1 MLLPLLAQLALATQ
15 APPSPVVPAAPT
27 RVVQATHANRAP
39 TIDGRN
45 TDAIWQSAPHI
56 SGFRQFQPNIDIDPS
71 MQTEFQVAYD
81 ARNLYV
87 FVRMFDAH
95 PDSIMHAL
103 SRRDVRGPSDQIK
116 LIIDSYDDKRTG
128 FQFAVN
134 PDGVKRDYTI
144 ANDGDEDDSWNGI
157 WDVATQ
163 VDGLGWTAEFRIPL
177 SQLRYAGSGKHT
189 FGFGIWRDIERR
201 AERDAWPLYSPKKN
215 GLASQLGELTDLD
228 GITSARRLEV
238 APYVVTRDLQR
249 VRSDNSF
256 RRAGEVSVGADVKL
270 GITPNI
276 TLDATINPDFG
287 QVEADPAVLN
297 LTAFETFVQ
306 EQRPF
311 FVAGTG
317 LYQFKL
323 NCYIVVD
330 CSTNEGLFYSRR
342 IGRSP
347 TLRDTYGDASTPTST
362 PIAVASKLTGRT
374 GSGLSFGV
382 LDAVTQR
389 VRGVSNN
396 VAEPATNYA
405 VIRAQQELRGGESD
419 IGFIA
424 TGVNRSL
431 DPSTAQFLHR
441 AAYSGGLSLRHRFYK
456 QQYEF
461 NAQLTGSQLQG
472 TAADIARTQRNSVH
486 YYQQPGDNPSV
497 DSTRTSLA
505 GHEEQLKFG
514 KYGGGVTRFE
524 TSLVRQ
530 SAGFDVNDI
539 GFLRRA
545 DKLDWSTW
553 AALTFREARGIYRWA
568 QVNGNHWEGWNTSGV
583 RLDNALN
590 FNGHMGLKN
599 NWDVHLGGTF
609 AGVTPTY
616 CDRCARGGPVLR
628 KSSGF
633 FPWGGLNTDS
643 RKKISTGMFTNF
655 QFRDEGK
662 SRGVSLSPYVNV
674 RLSTRFQAT
683 IGADL
688 SFDRDDSQWYGNF
701 SDSASATHYSFAHLN
716 QRTIGMSTRF
726 NYTFTPNLTLEFYGQ
741 PFVATGT
748 YSDVRELSANPR
760 AAAYAERF
768 RPYAAPA
775 GTDTEFRFTQL
786 RSSTVARWEYR
797 PGSTLFLVWSHG
809 RQNSSND
816 HSGQSWTRDYRDLF
830 SLHPDNTFV
839 IKAAYLFSR

>member
-1 MLLPLLAQLALATQ
+1 M
-15 APPSPVVPAAPT
+15 
-27 RVVQATHANRAP
+27 
-39 TIDGRN
+39 
-45 TDAIWQSAPHI
+45 
-56 SGFRQFQPNIDIDPS
+56 
-71 MQTEFQVAYD
+71 
-81 ARNLYV
+81 
-87 FVRMFDAH
+87 
-95 PDSIMHAL
+95 
-103 SRRDVRGPSDQIK
+103 
-116 LIIDSYDDKRTG
+116 
-128 FQFAVN
+128 
-134 PDGVKRDYTI
+134 
-144 ANDGDEDDSWNGI
+144 
-157 WDVATQ
+157 
-163 VDGLGWTAEFRIPL
+163 
-177 SQLRYAGSGKHT
+177 
-189 FGFGIWRDIERR
+189 
-201 AERDAWPLYSPKKN
+201 
-215 GLASQLGELTDLD
+215 
-228 GITSARRLEV
+228 
-238 APYVVTRDLQR
+238 
-249 VRSDNSF
+249 
-256 RRAGEVSVGADVKL
+256 
-270 GITPNI
+270 
-276 TLDATINPDFG
+276 
-287 QVEADPAVLN
+287 
-297 LTAFETFVQ
+297 
-306 EQRPF
+306 
-311 FVAGTG
+311 
-317 LYQFKL
+317 
-323 NCYIVVD
+323 
-330 CSTNEGLFYSRR
+330 
-342 IGRSP
+342 
-347 TLRDTYGDASTPTST
+347 
-362 PIAVASKLTGRT
+362 
-374 GSGLSFGV
+374 
-382 LDAVTQR
+382 
-389 VRGVSNN
+389 
-396 VAEPATNYA
+396 
-405 VIRAQQELRGGESD
+405 
-419 IGFIA
+419 
-424 TGVNRSL
+424 
-431 DPSTAQFLHR
+431 
-441 AAYSGGLSLRHRFYK
+441 
-456 QQYEF
+456 
-461 NAQLTGSQLQG
+461 
-472 TAADIARTQRNSVH
+472 H

-633 FPWGGLNTDS
+633 FPWGGFNTDS
-643 RKKISTGMFTNF
+643 RKKISAGMFTNF

-662 SRGVSLSPYVNV
+662 SRGASLSPYVNV
-674 RLSTRFQAT
+674 HLSTRFQAT